1 VQEKPVLGKARAG
14 KAEARKGSGGKI
26 RKNQVT
32 GKAGARG
39 QVSRRIRACFP
50 CHLLF
55 LRPAFP
61 STCFSCHLAFPA
73 FPASVQLFL

>member
-1 VQEKPVLGKARAG
+1 MLGKARAG
-14 KAEARKGSGGKI
+14 KAAGGKI

-39 QVSRRIRACFP
+39 QVSQRIHARFSR
-50 CHLLF
+50 HLLF

-61 STCFSCHLAFPA
+61 STCFSCHLAFPDFSG
-73 FPASVQLFL
+73 FPALVQLFI